1 MTFAA
6 RARPPAGLSVADI
19 RSRAA
24 ALAAEVAAGAAARDA
39 ERQLP
44 FEIFRAVR
52 AARIGTLRVPAE
64 LGGPGGGVADVI
76 EVVAVLAAGEPNV
89 AHALRSHF
97 NFVELAV
104 ATRGGARAS
113 VHLDR
118 VLAGDLYAG
127 AHTERGTAR
136 AGDITTRL
144 TRTADGWRLNGTK
157 HYATGTAFADWA
169 SISALDDQ
177 GQVRRVLLPVT
188 RPGLRILDDWD
199 GMGQRLTASGGVVLD
214 DVAVFADEI
223 GIRPNDSFAGRH
235 AATFRQLYL
244 AAVQAGIVRAVEA
257 DALAYVRRLSRPIAH
272 ARAATARED
281 LFVQQAVGRIAA
293 HRFAVDALVEAG
305 ARRLDQAAAAVI
317 EGHDDLDVIL
327 NDSAAAI
334 AKAQAVIGRLAL
346 EAAELIFD
354 TGGATATGRALNLDR
369 HWRNIRTLLSHNPTA
384 YKHQAVGDLL
394 LNGTFLP
401 VDGGFF

>member
-6 RARPPAGLSVADI
+6 RARPPATGTVAEI
-19 RSRAA
+19 RARVA
-24 ALAAEVAAGAAARDA
+24 ALAAEMAAGSAARDA
-39 ERQLP
+39 ERHLP
-44 FEIFRAVR
+44 FDCFRAVR
-52 AARIGTLRVPAE
+52 AARIGSLRVPVHR
-64 LGGPGGGVADVI
+64 GGPGASVADVI
-76 EVVAVLAAGEPNV
+76 ETVAVLAAGEPNV

-104 ATRGGARAS
+104 AVRGGAAPS
-113 VHLDR
+113 IHLDR

-136 AGDITTRL
+136 AGEIGTRL
-144 TRTADGWRLNGTK
+144 SRTADGWRLNGTK
-157 HYATGTAFADWA
+157 YYATGTAFADWA
-169 SISALDDQ
+169 SISALDDD

-223 GIRPNDSFAGRH
+223 GTRPNDTFTGRH
-235 AATFRQLYL
+235 ASTFRQLYL
-244 AAVQAGIVRAVEA
+244 AAVQAGILRNIEA
-257 DALAYVRRLSRPIAH
+257 DALAYVGHTSRPIAH
-272 ARAATARED
+272 GHAATARDD

-293 HRFAVDALVEAG
+293 HRFAVDALI
-305 ARRLDQAAAAVI
+305 AAAARHLDEAALAI
-317 EGHDDLDVIL
+317 IDGADDSDAIL
-327 NDSAAAI
+327 TDSAAAT
-334 AKAQAVIGRLAL
+334 AKAQTVIGRLAL

-354 TGGATATGRALNLDR
+354 TGGASATARGLNFDR

-384 YKHQAVGDLL
+384 YKHKVVGDLL
-394 LNGTFLP
+394 LNGTAPP

>member
-1 MTFAA
+1 MTSAA
-6 RARPPAGLSVADI
+6 RVRPQMAVTVADI
-19 RSRAA
+19 RARAA
-24 ALAAEVAAGAAARDA
+24 ALAADVGPSSAARDA

-52 AARIGTLRVPAE
+52 SDRIGTLRVPAH
-64 LGGPGGGVADVI
+64 LGGPGGSVADVI
-76 EVVAVLAAGEPNV
+76 ETVAALAAGEPNV

-104 ATRGGARAS
+104 ATRGGAKPS

-136 AGDITTRL
+136 AGEIATRL
-144 TRTADGWRLNGTK
+144 SRTADGWRLNGVK

-169 SISALDDQ
+169 SISALDDD

-188 RPGLRILDDWD
+188 RPGVRILDDWD

-223 GIRPNDSFAGRH
+223 GTRPNDTFAGRH
-235 AATFRQLYL
+235 ASTFRQLYL
-244 AAVQAGIVRAVEA
+244 AAVQAGIVRNVEA
-257 DALAYVRRLSRPIAH
+257 DALAYVQRISRPIAH
-272 ARAATARED
+272 GHAATARED
-281 LFVQQAVGRIAA
+281 HFVQQAVGRIAA
-293 HRFAVDALVEAG
+293 HRFAVDALV
-305 ARRLDQAAAAVI
+305 AAAAAN
-317 EGHDDLDVIL
+317 LDPAAVAIVDGIGDVDAIL
-327 NDSAAAI
+327 TDSAATT
-334 AKAQAVIGRLAL
+334 AKAQTVIGRLAL

-384 YKHQAVGDLL
+384 YKHKVVGDLL
-394 LNGTFLP
+394 LNGTGLP

>member
-6 RARPPAGLSVADI
+6 RARPQAGLSVADI

-24 ALAAEVAAGAAARDA
+24 ALAADIAAGAAARDA

-52 AARIGTLRVPAE
+52 SGRIGTLRVPAH
-64 LGGPGGGVADVI
+64 LGGPGGSVADVMD
-76 EVVAVLAAGEPNV
+76 VVAVLAAGEPNV

-104 ATRGGARAS
+104 ATRGGAGPS

-144 TRTADGWRLNGTK
+144 SRTPDGWRLNGTK

-188 RPGLRILDDWD
+188 RPGVQILDDWD

-244 AAVQAGIVRAVEA
+244 AAVQAGIVRCVEA
-257 DALAYVRRLSRPIAH
+257 DALAYVQRISRPIAH
-272 ARAATARED
+272 GRAATARED
-281 LFVQQAVGRIAA
+281 LFVQQAVGRIGA
-293 HRFAVDALVEAG
+293 HRFAVDALVEAA

-317 EGHDDLDVIL
+317 DGHDDLDTIL